1 MFIHNIK
8 SRVND
13 NKKLSPMTCYYI
25 RRLLRQTFDKFQL
38 IGAFDERIQ
47 ADSLADLN
55 ALINSIYPEDT
66 KVDIVTNKLE
76 ILVSYHQG
84 LVTQAQRYGEELAA
98 IEQAIFWLL
107 GFKLEPTSSP
117 DYSVAAL
124 AIA

>member
-1 MFIHNIK
+1 
-8 SRVND
+8 
-13 NKKLSPMTCYYI
+13 MTCYYI
-25 RRLLRQTFDKFQL
+25 RRLLRQKFDKFQL

-107 GFKLEPTSSP
+107 GFKLEPTSSQ

>member
-25 RRLLRQTFDKFQL
+25 RRLLRQNFDKFQL

-107 GFKLEPTSSP
+107 GFKLEPTSSQ

>member
-13 NKKLSPMTCYYI
+13 DKKLSPMTCYYI
-25 RRLLRQTFDKFQL
+25 RRLLRQNFDKFQL

-47 ADSLADLN
+47 ADTLADLN
-55 ALINSIYPEDT
+55 AVINSIYPEDT

-107 GFKLEPTSSP
+107 GFKLEPTPSQ